1 MINFKQQELIDE
13 IFQVVKEQFP
23 EIELINI
30 TLSPDDP
37 THIWINVTTPDDE
50 DRRIEL
56 SEFAAEKGHDI
67 LLEYG
72 YWLSILPDRKEFHEE
87 I

>member
-13 IFQVVKEQFP
+13 FFQVVKEQFP
-23 EIELINI
+23 EIKFINI
-30 TLSPDDP
+30 TFSPDDP

-67 LLEYG
+67 LLMRIR
-72 YWLSILPDRKEFHEE
+72 S
-87 I
+87 